1 MTARL
6 DTNGDPLE
14 PLRSALLTQA
24 RRDADRLRAAADSE
38 AAAAVAAAEAEAAAL
53 VDRARVQGESDAR
66 GLQAQERARQRRADR
81 AVVLEAERAAYDEL
95 TRRSRDA
102 VRELLADADNRA
114 RLALVLTDRLG
125 PGASVTELPDGGMH
139 AEDVEGRSVDA
150 SVAALVQGA
159 LSQLDVTRLWE
170 GP

>member
-1 MTARL
+1 MTVTV
-6 DTNGDPLE
+6 DINGDPLE
-14 PLRSALLTQA
+14 PLRSELLTQA
-24 RRDADRLRAAADSE
+24 QRDADQLRATAASE

-53 VDRARVQGESDAR
+53 VDRARVRGESDAR
-66 GLQAQERARQRRADR
+66 GLQAHERARQRRADR

-102 VRELLADADNRA
+102 VRELLAEADNRT
-114 RLALVLTDRLG
+114 RLALVLTGRLG
-125 PGASVTELPDGGMH
+125 PGASVTRLPDGGMH

-150 SVAALVQGA
+150 SVAALVDSA
-159 LSQLDVTRLWE
+159 LSQLDVSRLWE

>member
-1 MTARL
+1 MMASMDR
-6 DTNGDPLE
+6 DRDPLG
-14 PLRSALLTQA
+14 PLRSALLTLA
-24 RRDADRLRAAADSE
+24 GRDADQLRAAADRE
-38 AAAAVAAAEAEAAAL
+38 AAAAVAAAEAEAAAM

-66 GLQAQERARQRRADR
+66 ALQMKERARQRRADR

-102 VRELLADADNRA
+102 VRELLADGGNRA
-114 RLALVLTDRLG
+114 RLVLLLTGRLG
-125 PGASVTELPDGGMH
+125 PGASVTELPDGGLR

-150 SVAALVQGA
+150 SVAALVEGA
-159 LSQLDVTRLWE
+159 LSQLDVSRLWE